1 MTRPDWCHWAYLT
14 PPWWVT
20 MGLAPPGGLPGQLP
34 VPFQGPPDVQP
45 PTQVIGVAAVAISP
59 PANVTNTG
67 DALNVSVT
75 LTGAS
80 PAGTALHA
88 TVYQAFDVGS
98 YALVDQTVFL
108 FPQITVSAGSAT
120 ATFQLTY
127 QKLSPPGHYIVSV
140 VTADEVSQVA
150 DLSQL
155 PQTRFASF
163 SVQTP
168 PAPQAPPSG
177 QAVDVASVS
186 IAPPATVTNLSD
198 VLAVSASLTGP
209 APTDTGLQAIIYQTL
224 DDGTHTLIDQSAF
237 LSSPISVSA
246 GGTIA
251 GFQLKYQKATQ
262 PGTYIV
268 SVVTADAA
276 SGVTDPAQLPVTAFA
291 PFVIEAPPVT
301 PPPPPPP
308 QPVGVASV
316 TISPPAVTTPGDAL
330 SVSVSLTGSAATVT
344 SLYAILYQALDN
356 GTYSPTDQSAFLIPP
371 INVPFG
377 NTSVGFQLTYQKVL
391 PAGNYV
397 VSVVTADQASQVPDL
412 IQLPVTKFA
421 PFAIQ
426 NAPQVVDP
434 VLIGGRVLELS
445 WDSAGP
451 SSFGGVTGV
460 AVNAHRRADDTT
472 VATTTTDSGG
482 YFFLPVSP
490 TDLPFDGYLTMT
502 NPQDMFPTRV
512 YVSRP
517 VTGSIQLGNILLG
530 SGDAF
535 DRIYFDLGQIFGLAP
550 IPATVIISVRD
561 STLAEVQVDGVDVQ
575 EAGISVVTFMR
586 DSDALDPSMPTTLG
600 TSGKSYWLL
609 NVPPGSAEVSATSH
623 GAWQVDT
630 AQISVIESE
639 LIFVLLIA
647 DPLPSGQTQPQTPP
661 PPSPPSPSEG
671 QDITVGGQPTALA
684 FDGSNVWIATQTDNS
699 VWVLS
704 ANDGSH
710 LATFPITGTP
720 YAMVST
726 ANSTWIGSAEAP
738 GQGYLTQA
746 NSSGIIRTFAL
757 QQEPMALTAV
767 P

>member
-1 MTRPDWCHWAYLT
+1 
-14 PPWWVT
+14 
-20 MGLAPPGGLPGQLP
+20 
-34 VPFQGPPDVQP
+34 
-45 PTQVIGVAAVAISP
+45 
-59 PANVTNTG
+59 
-67 DALNVSVT
+67 
-75 LTGAS
+75 
-80 PAGTALHA
+80 
-88 TVYQAFDVGS
+88 
-98 YALVDQTVFL
+98 
-108 FPQITVSAGSAT
+108 
-120 ATFQLTY
+120 
-127 QKLSPPGHYIVSV
+127 
-140 VTADEVSQVA
+140 
-150 DLSQL
+150 
-155 PQTRFASF
+155 
-163 SVQTP
+163 
-168 PAPQAPPSG
+168 
-177 QAVDVASVS
+177 
-186 IAPPATVTNLSD
+186 
-198 VLAVSASLTGP
+198 
-209 APTDTGLQAIIYQTL
+209 
-224 DDGTHTLIDQSAF
+224 
-237 LSSPISVSA
+237 
-246 GGTIA
+246 
-251 GFQLKYQKATQ
+251 
-262 PGTYIV
+262 
-268 SVVTADAA
+268 
-276 SGVTDPAQLPVTAFA
+276 
-291 PFVIEAPPVT
+291 
-301 PPPPPPP
+301 
-308 QPVGVASV
+308 
-316 TISPPAVTTPGDAL
+316 
-330 SVSVSLTGSAATVT
+330 
-344 SLYAILYQALDN
+344 
-356 GTYSPTDQSAFLIPP
+356 
-371 INVPFG
+371 
-377 NTSVGFQLTYQKVL
+377 
-391 PAGNYV
+391 
-397 VSVVTADQASQVPDL
+397 
-412 IQLPVTKFA
+412 
-421 PFAIQ
+421 
-426 NAPQVVDP
+426 
-434 VLIGGRVLELS
+434 
-445 WDSAGP
+445 
-451 SSFGGVTGV
+451 
-460 AVNAHRRADDTT
+460 
-472 VATTTTDSGG
+472 
-482 YFFLPVSP
+482 
-490 TDLPFDGYLTMT
+490 MT

-767 P
+767 PQDGMPDPVIFFVDAIGDRLWRFDPGTGFANAVISTSTGAAEWDLWDLLFDGVSIWITDAANNTVAQLNPSGSIVLNTLPTGL